1 MHFQAAAASSA
12 ATERH
17 ILPMPSP
24 DTPPDPPD
32 TPPQPARPA
41 TLREIVGAVF
51 WSFFGIRRGDAMRR
65 DVVTIKPHQVIV
77 VGILFAAVLVAGLL
91 ILVRMITRGV

>member
-1 MHFQAAAASSA
+1 
-12 ATERH
+12 
-17 ILPMPSP
+17 MPSP
-24 DTPPDPPD
+24 ETPPDPPD
-32 TPPQPARPA
+32 PPPRRA

-77 VGILFAAVLVAGLL
+77 VGILLAAVLVASLL
-91 ILVRMITRGV
+91 MLVRMITRGV

>member
-1 MHFQAAAASSA
+1 
-12 ATERH
+12 
-17 ILPMPSP
+17 MPSP

-77 VGILFAAVLVAGLL
+77 VGILFAAVLVAALL